1 MIDMM
6 MNDAKTGSLN
16 LLEQNDIMQ
25 IDVISF
31 HYYLI
36 GSQKIAYNDESNT

>member
-1 MIDMM
+1 MM

-31 HYYLI
+31 HCYLI
-36 GSQKIAYNDESNT
+36 GSRKIAYNDESNT